1 MRFSRKSSGDTSNP
15 AMLSLAHR
23 AMLLAPAKDAFDH
36 LAALLRLVI
45 TPMPCRA
52 AIDRASSPLTGF
64 GRAIVLRHMR
74 RDVDGTQVFNMALR
88 IIGLVRACRNAMTNG
103 FAFGFQHGLRGAP
116 FRGAIGLCD
125 DPCHR
130 KPVPVLHGDMTHVAE
145 PRLPPRRL
153 AIETALRIGRARM
166 RLVRAFLAAKIR
178 AISFIVAAVL
188 GPKALLRR
196 PGLDQSS
203 IHRKMLVRQKRLH
216 LRVIQKLRHELLKH
230 LAVLQSIP
238 VLGESRRVPH
248 RVVRGKPGEPAIQ
261 KVIVEL
267 FHQLA
272 FRADAVEHLEQQG
285 AQQLLRRDRGAAR
298 ARIELSE
305 AGAQVFQNRPNQLP
319 YLPQRM
325 LRRHPRLRR
334 QIGKQSALISK
345 SSAHETP
352 TDSSPK

>member
-36 LAALLRLVI
+36 FAALLRHAIARV
-45 TPMPCRA
+45 PCRA
-52 AIDRASSPLTGF
+52 GIDRASPPLADF

-88 IIGLVRACRNAMTNG
+88 IIGLVRACRDAMTNG
-103 FAFGFQHGLRGAP
+103 LALGFQHGLRGAP
-116 FRGAIGLCD
+116 FRRAIGLCD

-196 PGLDQSS
+196 PGLDQSP

-248 RVVRGKPGEPAIQ
+248 RVVRRKPGEPAIQ
-261 KVIVEL
+261 KIIVEL

-352 TDSSPK
+352 TNSSPK

>member
-1 MRFSRKSSGDTSNP
+1 MTIFLATSSGRWP
-15 AMLSLAHR
+15 R
-23 AMLLAPAKDAFDH
+23 G
-36 LAALLRLVI
+36 
-45 TPMPCRA
+45 TP
-52 AIDRASSPLTGF
+52 
-64 GRAIVLRHMR
+64 
-74 RDVDGTQVFNMALR
+74 NMVQEYQPR
-88 IIGLVRACRNAMTNG
+88 C
-103 FAFGFQHGLRGAP
+103 
-116 FRGAIGLCD
+116 
-125 DPCHR
+125 
-130 KPVPVLHGDMTHVAE
+130 HVAE

-178 AISFIVAAVL
+178 AISLIVAAVL
-188 GPKALLRR
+188 GPKALLRC
-196 PGLDQSS
+196 PGLDQSP

-216 LRVIQKLRHELLKH
+216 LRVIQKLRHELLKY

-248 RVVRGKPGEPAIQ
+248 RVVRRKPGEPAIQ
-261 KVIVEL
+261 KIIVEL

-285 AQQLLRRDRGAAR
+285 AQQLLRWDRGAAR

-319 YLPQRM
+319 YCRKRM

-334 QIGKQSALISK
+334 QIGKQSALIPK

-352 TDSSPK
+352 TDS